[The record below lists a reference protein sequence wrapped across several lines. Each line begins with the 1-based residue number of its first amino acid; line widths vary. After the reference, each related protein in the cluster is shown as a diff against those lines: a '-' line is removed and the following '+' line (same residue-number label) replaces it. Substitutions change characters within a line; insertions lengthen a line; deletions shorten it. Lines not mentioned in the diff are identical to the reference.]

1 MRAEKAIRAQL
12 LVAGAVTSIV
22 ADRIWPAQLPQG
34 TAYPALVITHIST
47 VPVPTIDAFSA
58 FALMRG
64 RVQVTLLANDYAS
77 LKALL
82 DVVMQACNFQRGTF
96 NGVRVVS
103 TTRDLIG
110 PDLRDDDRSVYV
122 QSVDFIVIHYE
133 P

>member
-12 LVAGAVTSIV
+12 LGAGSVTSMV
-22 ADRIWPAQLPQG
+22 ADRIWPAQVPQG

-47 VPVPTIDAFSA
+47 VPQPTVDAFA
-58 FALMRG
+58 EFQLMRS
-64 RVQVTLLANDYAS
+64 RIQVTALANDYATQ
-77 LKALL
+77 KTLL
-82 DVVMQACNFQRGTF
+82 DLVQQACNFQRGIF
-96 NGVRVVS
+96 NGVRVSS

-122 QSVDFIVIHYE
+122 QSVDFIVLFFE